1 MKKLILFLSI
11 ILLYSCTPSL
21 SKLQQK
27 VKTEDLS
34 LLSLEQLED
43 RDVLNIMYK
52 WEKTGKKQSWEE
64 YFDSYYECDLCGQL
78 VNKTCYCYKYR

>member
-52 WEKTGKKQSWEE
+52 WEKTGKKQSWKE
-64 YFDSYYECDLCGQL
+64 YFDSYYECDLCGMF
-78 VNKTCYCYKYR
+78 VKKPWYCYNYK

>member
-11 ILLYSCTPSL
+11 ILLYSCAPSL

-34 LLSLEQLED
+34 LLSLEQLKD

-64 YFDSYYECDLCGQL
+64 YFDSYYECDFCGQL

>member
-27 VKTEDLS
+27 VKTENLS
-34 LLSLEQLED
+34 LLSLEQLKD

-52 WEKTGKKQSWEE
+52 WEKTGKKQSWKE
-64 YFDSYYECDLCGQL
+64 YFDSYYEYGLCGQL

>member
-1 MKKLILFLSI
+1 
-11 ILLYSCTPSL
+11 
-21 SKLQQK
+21 
-27 VKTEDLS
+27 
-34 LLSLEQLED
+34 
-43 RDVLNIMYK
+43 MYK